1 MLSLRLA
8 TDIKGFLTVS
18 VRILLIFVFSTALSA
33 AIADSD
39 EWDVSRL
46 MHQFSRVVH
55 AKLVFKETRRSAFVM
70 TDLVTEGHIEYR
82 QPDYIEKNT
91 VSPIVEKVVIDGD
104 SMSIEKKGQVGKRD
118 DMVHIQKYRVKSHP
132 VLTITVESLRAILVG
147 DIDRLNEGFE
157 IKLDGSRTDW
167 KLDLTPKTPDIL
179 NYFKQVLLYGS
190 DARIHKVV
198 SIQAD
203 GDQSTVDLTYQ
214 LLLPANP

>member
-1 MLSLRLA
+1 M
-8 TDIKGFLTVS
+8 
-18 VRILLIFVFSTALSA
+18 

-39 EWDVSRL
+39 GWDVSGL
-46 MHQFSRVVH
+46 MHQFSRIVH
-55 AKLVFKETRRSAFVM
+55 AKLVFKETRRSEFVM
-70 TDLVTEGHIEYR
+70 TDLVTKGHIEYR

-104 SMSIEKKGQVGKRD
+104 SMSIEKTGTVGKHD
-118 DMVHIQKYRVKSHP
+118 DMVQIQRYPVKSHP

-167 KLDLTPKTPDIL
+167 KLDLTPKTPEIL
-179 NYFKQVLLYGS
+179 KYFKQVMLYGS
-190 DARIHKVV
+190 DARIQKVV
-198 SIQAD
+198 LIQAD

-214 LLLPANP
+214 LLQPANP